1 MSKRK
6 KYIWVGVIMLLAAGA
21 SVCFGAAFTVSLLIA
36 AGIVFGFVAIVA
48 FCMAAQNPSENL
60 SVNIPYHS
68 VDRAEEQG
76 KRAKAGDRVSEQAR
90 QTQEE
95 AKVKEDR
102 IFVGKRVWHKHF
114 GRGIVKMIDGKYLT
128 VSFGD
133 GKNRRFIAPDCF
145 ALGYLLFHE
154 RQTEKSLQNVAA
166 AEKKEVPQKEG
177 IIVTETRKQGVIR
190 RGDVFYCRTNVELLN
205 KLLGKHFAG
214 FMKGHYPLTET
225 YEIMLHEFDK
235 VTTAK
240 WLNQELSDGEVL
252 ELFVGDVK
260 VFRQHDE
267 LPEKR
272 RALFEKRREEGV
284 FIFKGVYQL
293 CEESTVNRRVWER
306 IADETNLYDF

>member
-1 MSKRK
+1 MSKRE

-21 SVCFGAAFTVSLLIA
+21 SVCFGVAFTVSLLIA
-36 AGIVFGFVAIVA
+36 AGIVFGFVAIVS

-68 VDRAEEQG
+68 GDCSKEQG
-76 KRAKAGDRVSEQAR
+76 KRAQAGDRISEQSR

-95 AKVKEDR
+95 AKVKEDQ

-133 GKNRRFIAPDCF
+133 GKNRRFVAPDCF
-145 ALGYLLFHE
+145 ALGYLSFHE

-166 AEKKEVPQKEG
+166 TEKKEVPKKEG

-190 RGDVFYCRTNVELLN
+190 RGDVFYCRTNAELLN
-205 KLLGKHFAG
+205 KLLSRKYVRFDRGSCS
-214 FMKGHYPLTET
+214 LTET
-225 YEIMLHEFDK
+225 YEIILHEFDK

-240 WLNQELSDGEVL
+240 WLNQELSDGTVL
-252 ELFVGDVK
+252 ERFVGDVK

-272 RALFEKRREEGV
+272 RALFEKRREEGI

-293 CEESTVNRRVWER
+293 CEESTIDRRIWKR